1 MAQNNNQNGAQTA
14 PTTQSKAIAAM
25 KDELAN
31 SVLRRIE
38 ELQANGGL
46 VVPKDYA
53 VTNQM
58 NLAWLRISEM
68 LWEDSNKV
76 QHPVLEVVTKA
87 SVANSLLDM
96 VLQGMDIQKK
106 QGYFIPIKN
115 KASGQLE
122 LTFWRSYFGDEKLAR
137 AQGMKKVRS
146 VVVYEGDEFEYMYTE
161 DGEIKITKHV
171 PSLSRIDKDKIVAAY
186 AVTTMADGSHSTT
199 IKTMTYPPKRC
210 RRSLRRRPFHARR
223 QPKRQ
228 PPLPLKTTRSTCN
241 PMKLHVI
248 SSSSAGNCYV
258 LESEAS
264 ALVIEC
270 GASPETMFARTGI
283 DARKFV
289 GAVVTHEHGD
299 HAAHIGK
306 YADRAID
313 VYASRGTLAA
323 CHIDKAYRAHA
334 LRPMQSV
341 TVGDFVVRAFDVKHD
356 AAEPFGYIIE
366 HEECGKVLF
375 ATDTHF
381 IRYNFKSLRLN
392 HILIEANYSQEELD
406 DNIARGAMNPAQA
419 ARVRTSHLSI
429 DAACDM
435 VKANETAELSTV
447 VLLHLSN
454 ANSLADAFA
463 AQMRKTARFARV
475 FVADKGLIV
484 ELNKSEI

>member
-1 MAQNNNQNGAQTA
+1 
-14 PTTQSKAIAAM
+14 
-25 KDELAN
+25 
-31 SVLRRIE
+31 
-38 ELQANGGL
+38 
-46 VVPKDYA
+46 
-53 VTNQM
+53 
-58 NLAWLRISEM
+58 
-68 LWEDSNKV
+68 
-76 QHPVLEVVTKA
+76 
-87 SVANSLLDM
+87 
-96 VLQGMDIQKK
+96 
-106 QGYFIPIKN
+106 
-115 KASGQLE
+115 
-122 LTFWRSYFGDEKLAR
+122 
-137 AQGMKKVRS
+137 
-146 VVVYEGDEFEYMYTE
+146 
-161 DGEIKITKHV
+161 
-171 PSLSRIDKDKIVAAY
+171 
-186 AVTTMADGSHSTT
+186 
-199 IKTMTYPPKRC
+199 
-210 RRSLRRRPFHARR
+210 
-223 QPKRQ
+223 
-228 PPLPLKTTRSTCN
+228 
-241 PMKLHVI
+241 MKLHVI

-463 AQMRKTARFARV
+463 AQMRLS
-475 FVADKGLIV
+475 LIH
-484 ELNKSEI
+484 I

>member
-1 MAQNNNQNGAQTA
+1 
-14 PTTQSKAIAAM
+14 
-25 KDELAN
+25 
-31 SVLRRIE
+31 
-38 ELQANGGL
+38 
-46 VVPKDYA
+46 
-53 VTNQM
+53 
-58 NLAWLRISEM
+58 
-68 LWEDSNKV
+68 
-76 QHPVLEVVTKA
+76 
-87 SVANSLLDM
+87 
-96 VLQGMDIQKK
+96 
-106 QGYFIPIKN
+106 
-115 KASGQLE
+115 
-122 LTFWRSYFGDEKLAR
+122 
-137 AQGMKKVRS
+137 
-146 VVVYEGDEFEYMYTE
+146 
-161 DGEIKITKHV
+161 
-171 PSLSRIDKDKIVAAY
+171 
-186 AVTTMADGSHSTT
+186 
-199 IKTMTYPPKRC
+199 
-210 RRSLRRRPFHARR
+210 
-223 QPKRQ
+223 
-228 PPLPLKTTRSTCN
+228 
-241 PMKLHVI
+241 MKLHVI

-289 GAVVTHEHGD
+289 GAIVTHEHGD

-313 VYASRGTLAA
+313 VYTSRGTLAA
-323 CHIDKAYRAHA
+323 CHIDKAHRAHA
-334 LRPMQSV
+334 LRPMQSAM
-341 TVGDFVVRAFDVKHD
+341 VGDFVVRAFDVKHD

-366 HEECGKVLF
+366 HEECGKILF

-406 DNIARGAMNPAQA
+406 ENIARGTINPAQA

-429 DAACDM
+429 GAACDM

-454 ANSLADAFA
+454 ANSFADAFA

-484 ELNKSEI
+484 ALNKSEI

>member
-1 MAQNNNQNGAQTA
+1 
-14 PTTQSKAIAAM
+14 
-25 KDELAN
+25 
-31 SVLRRIE
+31 
-38 ELQANGGL
+38 
-46 VVPKDYA
+46 
-53 VTNQM
+53 
-58 NLAWLRISEM
+58 
-68 LWEDSNKV
+68 
-76 QHPVLEVVTKA
+76 
-87 SVANSLLDM
+87 
-96 VLQGMDIQKK
+96 
-106 QGYFIPIKN
+106 
-115 KASGQLE
+115 
-122 LTFWRSYFGDEKLAR
+122 
-137 AQGMKKVRS
+137 
-146 VVVYEGDEFEYMYTE
+146 
-161 DGEIKITKHV
+161 
-171 PSLSRIDKDKIVAAY
+171 
-186 AVTTMADGSHSTT
+186 
-199 IKTMTYPPKRC
+199 
-210 RRSLRRRPFHARR
+210 
-223 QPKRQ
+223 
-228 PPLPLKTTRSTCN
+228 
-241 PMKLHVI
+241 MKLHVI

-454 ANSLADAFA
+454 ANSLADAFCRA
-463 AQMRKTARFARV
+463 NAQNSPFCACFRRGQGFNRRT
-475 FVADKGLIV
+475 
-484 ELNKSEI
+484 E

>member
-1 MAQNNNQNGAQTA
+1 
-14 PTTQSKAIAAM
+14 
-25 KDELAN
+25 
-31 SVLRRIE
+31 
-38 ELQANGGL
+38 
-46 VVPKDYA
+46 
-53 VTNQM
+53 
-58 NLAWLRISEM
+58 
-68 LWEDSNKV
+68 
-76 QHPVLEVVTKA
+76 
-87 SVANSLLDM
+87 
-96 VLQGMDIQKK
+96 
-106 QGYFIPIKN
+106 
-115 KASGQLE
+115 
-122 LTFWRSYFGDEKLAR
+122 
-137 AQGMKKVRS
+137 
-146 VVVYEGDEFEYMYTE
+146 
-161 DGEIKITKHV
+161 
-171 PSLSRIDKDKIVAAY
+171 
-186 AVTTMADGSHSTT
+186 
-199 IKTMTYPPKRC
+199 
-210 RRSLRRRPFHARR
+210 
-223 QPKRQ
+223 
-228 PPLPLKTTRSTCN
+228 
-241 PMKLHVI
+241 MKLHVI

-313 VYASRGTLAA
+313 VYASRGTL
-323 CHIDKAYRAHA
+323 
-334 LRPMQSV
+334 
-341 TVGDFVVRAFDVKHD
+341 GDFVVRAFDVKHD

>member
-1 MAQNNNQNGAQTA
+1 
-14 PTTQSKAIAAM
+14 
-25 KDELAN
+25 
-31 SVLRRIE
+31 
-38 ELQANGGL
+38 
-46 VVPKDYA
+46 
-53 VTNQM
+53 
-58 NLAWLRISEM
+58 
-68 LWEDSNKV
+68 
-76 QHPVLEVVTKA
+76 
-87 SVANSLLDM
+87 
-96 VLQGMDIQKK
+96 
-106 QGYFIPIKN
+106 
-115 KASGQLE
+115 
-122 LTFWRSYFGDEKLAR
+122 
-137 AQGMKKVRS
+137 
-146 VVVYEGDEFEYMYTE
+146 
-161 DGEIKITKHV
+161 
-171 PSLSRIDKDKIVAAY
+171 
-186 AVTTMADGSHSTT
+186 
-199 IKTMTYPPKRC
+199 
-210 RRSLRRRPFHARR
+210 
-223 QPKRQ
+223 
-228 PPLPLKTTRSTCN
+228 
-241 PMKLHVI
+241 MKLHVI

-313 VYASRGTLAA
+313 GYASRGTLAA

>member
-1 MAQNNNQNGAQTA
+1 
-14 PTTQSKAIAAM
+14 
-25 KDELAN
+25 
-31 SVLRRIE
+31 
-38 ELQANGGL
+38 
-46 VVPKDYA
+46 
-53 VTNQM
+53 
-58 NLAWLRISEM
+58 
-68 LWEDSNKV
+68 
-76 QHPVLEVVTKA
+76 
-87 SVANSLLDM
+87 
-96 VLQGMDIQKK
+96 
-106 QGYFIPIKN
+106 
-115 KASGQLE
+115 
-122 LTFWRSYFGDEKLAR
+122 
-137 AQGMKKVRS
+137 
-146 VVVYEGDEFEYMYTE
+146 
-161 DGEIKITKHV
+161 
-171 PSLSRIDKDKIVAAY
+171 
-186 AVTTMADGSHSTT
+186 
-199 IKTMTYPPKRC
+199 
-210 RRSLRRRPFHARR
+210 
-223 QPKRQ
+223 
-228 PPLPLKTTRSTCN
+228 
-241 PMKLHVI
+241 MKLHVI

-299 HAAHIGK
+299 HAAHSGK

-341 TVGDFVVRAFDVKHD
+341 
-356 AAEPFGYIIE
+356 IE

-406 DNIARGAMNPAQA
+406 DNIARGTMNPAQA

-463 AQMRKTARFARV
+463 AQMRKTAHFARV

-484 ELNKSEI
+484 KLNKSEI

>member
-1 MAQNNNQNGAQTA
+1 
-14 PTTQSKAIAAM
+14 
-25 KDELAN
+25 
-31 SVLRRIE
+31 
-38 ELQANGGL
+38 
-46 VVPKDYA
+46 
-53 VTNQM
+53 
-58 NLAWLRISEM
+58 
-68 LWEDSNKV
+68 
-76 QHPVLEVVTKA
+76 
-87 SVANSLLDM
+87 
-96 VLQGMDIQKK
+96 
-106 QGYFIPIKN
+106 
-115 KASGQLE
+115 
-122 LTFWRSYFGDEKLAR
+122 
-137 AQGMKKVRS
+137 
-146 VVVYEGDEFEYMYTE
+146 
-161 DGEIKITKHV
+161 
-171 PSLSRIDKDKIVAAY
+171 
-186 AVTTMADGSHSTT
+186 
-199 IKTMTYPPKRC
+199 
-210 RRSLRRRPFHARR
+210 
-223 QPKRQ
+223 
-228 PPLPLKTTRSTCN
+228 
-241 PMKLHVI
+241 MKLHVI

-313 VYASRGTLAA
+313 VYASQGTLAA
-323 CHIDKAYRAHA
+323 CRIDKVHRAHA

-341 TVGDFVVRAFDVKHD
+341 TVGDFVVRTFDVKHD

-454 ANSLADAFA
+454 ANSLADAFLP
-463 AQMRKTARFARV
+463 RKCAKQPVLRV
-475 FVADKGLIV
+475 FSSRTRV
-484 ELNKSEI
+484 

>member
-1 MAQNNNQNGAQTA
+1 
-14 PTTQSKAIAAM
+14 
-25 KDELAN
+25 
-31 SVLRRIE
+31 
-38 ELQANGGL
+38 
-46 VVPKDYA
+46 
-53 VTNQM
+53 
-58 NLAWLRISEM
+58 
-68 LWEDSNKV
+68 
-76 QHPVLEVVTKA
+76 
-87 SVANSLLDM
+87 
-96 VLQGMDIQKK
+96 
-106 QGYFIPIKN
+106 
-115 KASGQLE
+115 
-122 LTFWRSYFGDEKLAR
+122 
-137 AQGMKKVRS
+137 
-146 VVVYEGDEFEYMYTE
+146 
-161 DGEIKITKHV
+161 
-171 PSLSRIDKDKIVAAY
+171 
-186 AVTTMADGSHSTT
+186 
-199 IKTMTYPPKRC
+199 
-210 RRSLRRRPFHARR
+210 
-223 QPKRQ
+223 
-228 PPLPLKTTRSTCN
+228 
-241 PMKLHVI
+241 MKLHVI

-313 VYASRGTLAA
+313 VYASQGTLAA
-323 CHIDKAYRAHA
+323 CRIDKAHRAHT

-341 TVGDFVVRAFDVKHD
+341 MVGDFVVRAFDVKHD

-381 IRYNFKSLRLN
+381 IRYNVKSLRLN

-406 DNIARGAMNPAQA
+406 DNIARGTMNPAQA

-463 AQMRKTARFARV
+463 AQMRKTAHFARV

-484 ELNKSEI
+484 KLNKSEI

>member
-1 MAQNNNQNGAQTA
+1 
-14 PTTQSKAIAAM
+14 
-25 KDELAN
+25 
-31 SVLRRIE
+31 
-38 ELQANGGL
+38 
-46 VVPKDYA
+46 
-53 VTNQM
+53 
-58 NLAWLRISEM
+58 
-68 LWEDSNKV
+68 
-76 QHPVLEVVTKA
+76 
-87 SVANSLLDM
+87 
-96 VLQGMDIQKK
+96 
-106 QGYFIPIKN
+106 
-115 KASGQLE
+115 
-122 LTFWRSYFGDEKLAR
+122 
-137 AQGMKKVRS
+137 
-146 VVVYEGDEFEYMYTE
+146 
-161 DGEIKITKHV
+161 
-171 PSLSRIDKDKIVAAY
+171 
-186 AVTTMADGSHSTT
+186 
-199 IKTMTYPPKRC
+199 
-210 RRSLRRRPFHARR
+210 
-223 QPKRQ
+223 
-228 PPLPLKTTRSTCN
+228 
-241 PMKLHVI
+241 MKLHVI

-406 DNIARGAMNPAQA
+406 DNIARGGNEPGTGSARANVASINRRSVRYGQGERNGGTFDSRSVAPFERKQSCRCFCRANAQNSPFCA
-419 ARVRTSHLSI
+419 CFRRGQGFNRRT
-429 DAACDM
+429 
-435 VKANETAELSTV
+435 E
-447 VLLHLSN
+447 
-454 ANSLADAFA
+454 
-463 AQMRKTARFARV
+463 
-475 FVADKGLIV
+475 
-484 ELNKSEI
+484 